1 MIREIIRPKYNNF
14 TINIPNSYINREVE
28 FIMFPLDEQEKIQ
41 EEKKENISILGGSLN
56 KYSDLSKINLE
67 DCAWELHTINKYK

>member
-14 TINIPNSYINREVE
+14 TINIPNDYIDREVE